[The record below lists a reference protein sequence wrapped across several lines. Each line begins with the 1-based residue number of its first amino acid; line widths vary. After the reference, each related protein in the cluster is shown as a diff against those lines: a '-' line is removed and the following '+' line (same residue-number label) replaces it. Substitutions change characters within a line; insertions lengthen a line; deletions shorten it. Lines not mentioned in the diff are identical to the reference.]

1 MVMITKSR
9 MITDWVHPTMQ
20 CNLGYALYRWE
31 NEGGAVPST
40 RTFLVTQR
48 PTAPLAGSPR
58 YLNEIGVHEIR
69 IGAAEFHCIGALP
82 PQDHP
87 HIYLNMEGRK
97 DTMCPYCSTIYIYDA
112 RLRADETEPAGCFY
126 APAASKMTSE
136 QH

>member
-9 MITDWVHPTMQ
+9 MITDRVHPTMQ
-20 CNLGYALYRWE
+20 RNLGLALYRWE

-40 RTFLVTQR
+40 RSFRATQ
-48 PTAPLAGSPR
+48 PPAALSAESPR
-58 YLNEIGVHEIR
+58 YLNEIGVREIR

-87 HIYLNMEGRK
+87 HIYLNMAGRE

-112 RLRADETEPAGCFY
+112 RLRPDETEPAGCFY
-126 APAASKMTSE
+126 APAASKIASE
-136 QH
+136 RH